1 MSFAVGQIVAAELT
15 THDSDDGS
23 QVGQLL
29 EHVAR
34 PVASF
39 IGDGAYD
46 RDDVYRKVTERHPLS
61 LFRRDRWGRRVPSGR
76 DHANAA
82 RSASSV
88 DRRSWP
94 HGLAEDLWL

>member
-1 MSFAVGQIVAAELT
+1 MSFAVGQIVAAELA

-46 RDDVYRKVTERHPLS
+46 RDDVYRKVTGRHPDAAVIPPRS
-61 LFRRDRWGRRVPSGR
+61 VGTPSAER
-76 DHANAA
+76 PRPRQ
-82 RSASSV
+82 RSAIGIFS
-88 DRRSWP
+88 
-94 HGLAEDLWL
+94 